1 VNYKYLSNLDMGLNS
16 ICKNIDTR
24 QLGISA
30 KLSTLKAAPNSH
42 TKVHFAYK
50 KLEHHYPMNILNM

>member
-1 VNYKYLSNLDMGLNS
+1 MGLNS
-16 ICKNIDTR
+16 LCKNRDTR
-24 QLGISA
+24 RLGISA

>member
-1 VNYKYLSNLDMGLNS
+1 MGLNS
-16 ICKNIDTR
+16 LCKNRDTR
-24 QLGISA
+24 RLGISE
-30 KLSTLKAAPNSH
+30 KSSTLKATPNSH